1 MLKNGPAE
9 GWAVFYEW
17 VLPWPRWCPAPHQ
30 AHCDQVPAVALIP
43 PAAPGTL
50 SVSSPLAR
58 SLLALIRLTAHA
70 KNVQV
75 GAEEM
80 ENP

>member
-1 MLKNGPAE
+1 MLRKAE
-9 GWAVFYEW
+9 IFSMNESCPDPGGA
-17 VLPWPRWCPAPHQ
+17 LPPQ
-30 AHCDQVPAVALIP
+30 AQCDQVPAVALIL

-80 ENP
+80 EKP

>member
-1 MLKNGPAE
+1 MNETCPDPGGA
-9 GWAVFYEW
+9 
-17 VLPWPRWCPAPHQ
+17 LPPQ
-30 AHCDQVPAVALIP
+30 AHRDQVPAVALIL

-50 SVSSPLAR
+50 SVSSSFARSLAR

-80 ENP
+80 EKP

>member
-1 MLKNGPAE
+1 MSPDLADAS
-9 GWAVFYEW
+9 WW
-17 VLPWPRWCPAPHQ
+17 RLAPL
-30 AHCDQVPAVALIP
+30 AHRDQVPAVALIL

-50 SVSSPLAR
+50 SVSSPLTR

-80 ENP
+80 EKP